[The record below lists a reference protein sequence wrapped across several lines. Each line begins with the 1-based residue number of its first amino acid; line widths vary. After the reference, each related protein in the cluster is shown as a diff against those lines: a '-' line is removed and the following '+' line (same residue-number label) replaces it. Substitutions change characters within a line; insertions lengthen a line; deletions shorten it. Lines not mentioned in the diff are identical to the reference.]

1 MTTRLTDYKTSRLQE
16 HRRYN
21 MPVQKTE
28 EELWQEYKRTKD
40 PMIRE
45 ELILMHASIVKYV
58 AGRIAINVPPH
69 VDFDDLLSYGILGL
83 IDAIEKFDINQ
94 GTKFKTYASTR
105 IRGAIMDEIRHLD
118 WVPRTLRQ
126 KAKVL
131 QEVYT
136 SLEYKLER
144 SATDKEVA
152 EAMGVSMDELF
163 RLIQEVNTTTLVS
176 LEDVW
181 YLSDD
186 SDEVTVMDMVESP
199 PENGPDR
206 LAEEDDIKSI
216 LINALGKI
224 PERERE
230 IIALYYYDELTLKEI
245 GKVLNVTES
254 RISQLHSQA
263 ILRLRGYLSQM
274 KGTLL

>member
-1 MTTRLTDYKTSRLQE
+1 M
-16 HRRYN
+16 N
-21 MPVQKTE
+21 MPAPKTE

-58 AGRIAINVPPH
+58 AGRVAISMPPH
-69 VDFDDLLSYGILGL
+69 VDFEDLLSYGILGL
-83 IDAIEKFDINQ
+83 MDAIEKFDPNQ
-94 GTKFKTYASTR
+94 GTKFRTYASTR
-105 IRGAIMDEIRHLD
+105 IRGAIIDEIRHLD

-126 KAKVL
+126 KAKAL
-131 QEVYT
+131 EDVYA

-152 EAMGVSMDELF
+152 EAMNISMDELF
-163 RLIQEVNTTTLVS
+163 KLIQEASTTTLVS

-181 YLSDD
+181 YLKDD
-186 SDEVTVMDMVESP
+186 SDEVTIMDMVESS
-199 PENGPDR
+199 PEKGPDV
-206 LAEEDDIKSI
+206 LAEKEDIRNI
-216 LINALGKI
+216 LVDAIDKL

-230 IIALYYYDELTLKEI
+230 IIALYYYDKLTLKEI

-254 RISQLHSQA
+254 RISQLHSKA
-263 ILRLRGYLSQM
+263 ILRLRGYLTKMNGS
-274 KGTLL
+274 LL

>member
-1 MTTRLTDYKTSRLQE
+1 
-16 HRRYN
+16 
-21 MPVQKTE
+21 MPAPKTE

-58 AGRIAINVPPH
+58 AGRVAISMPPH
-69 VDFDDLLSYGILGL
+69 VDFEDLLSYGILGL
-83 IDAIEKFDINQ
+83 MDAIEKFDPNQ
-94 GTKFKTYASTR
+94 GTKFRTYASTR
-105 IRGAIMDEIRHLD
+105 IRGAIIDEIRHLD

-126 KAKVL
+126 KAKAL
-131 QEVYT
+131 EDVYA

-152 EAMGVSMDELF
+152 EAMNISMDELF
-163 RLIQEVNTTTLVS
+163 KLIQEASTTTLVS

-181 YLSDD
+181 YLKDD
-186 SDEVTVMDMVESP
+186 SDEVTIMDMVESS
-199 PENGPDR
+199 PEKGPDV
-206 LAEEDDIKSI
+206 LAEKEDIRNI
-216 LINALGKI
+216 LVDAIDKL

-230 IIALYYYDELTLKEI
+230 IIALYYYDKLTLKEI

-254 RISQLHSQA
+254 RISQLHSKA
-263 ILRLRGYLSQM
+263 ILRLRGYLTKMNGS
-274 KGTLL
+274 LL

>member
-1 MTTRLTDYKTSRLQE
+1 
-16 HRRYN
+16 

-40 PMIRE
+40 PKIRE
-45 ELILMHASIVKYV
+45 ELILMHSSIVKYV

-69 VDFDDLLSYGILGL
+69 VDFEDLLSYGILGL
-83 IDAIEKFDINQ
+83 IDAIEKFDANQ
-94 GTKFKTYASTR
+94 GAKFRTYASTR
-105 IRGAIMDEIRHLD
+105 IRGAIIDEIRHLD

-126 KAKVL
+126 KAKIL
-131 QEVYT
+131 QDVYT

-152 EAMGVSMDELF
+152 EAMGISMDELF
-163 RLIQEVNTTTLVS
+163 KLIQEVNTTTLVS

-199 PENGPDR
+199 QENGPDR
-206 LAEEDDIKSI
+206 LAEEDDMKSI
-216 LINALGKI
+216 LVNALNKI

-230 IIALYYYDELTLKEI
+230 IISLYYYDELTLKEI